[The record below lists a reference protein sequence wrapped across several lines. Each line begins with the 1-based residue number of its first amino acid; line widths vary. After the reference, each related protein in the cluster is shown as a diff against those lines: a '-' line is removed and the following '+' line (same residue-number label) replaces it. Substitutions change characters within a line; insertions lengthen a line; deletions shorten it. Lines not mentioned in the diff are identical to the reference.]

1 MKADTQ
7 LHPLDIS
14 RRGLLRSA
22 TLVAAA
28 GAFVAVA
35 AVGSAALADSK
46 FSQTLAKYQ
55 ATPKG
60 PARCDNC
67 SQFQAPTSCKVV
79 ASPIAA
85 SGWCALYAAKS

>member
-1 MKADTQ
+1 MTADPQ
-7 LHPLDIS
+7 LHRLDIS

-35 AVGSAALADSK
+35 AAGSAALADSK
-46 FSQTLAKYQ
+46 FSQTIAKYQ

-60 PARCDNC
+60 AQRCDNC
-67 SQFQAPTSCKVV
+67 SQFQTPSSCKVV
-79 ASPIAA
+79 ASPVAA